1 MSLPIVTPQSFRD
14 YMRSGEFRQSLQ
26 ESMARNVDPDRL
38 MRVAVSCISKDT
50 NLQRASLLSLA
61 QCVADAAR
69 IGLEPG
75 ISVLGHCWMVAYQV
89 KTHDGCDHQKRLFK
103 CEVSGSEA
111 QLQVGYRGKA
121 ELFRRAVPGGRI
133 HAREW
138 RQKDLFK
145 PIGGTSPRLIHKW
158 NPNENRGGV
167 VGYYAIAFYPDGFR
181 MFETMSAGEVEEIRQ
196 KFSKSKDSPAWT
208 KSFDEMGKA
217 KVTNRLEKWLDLSI
231 EQVTAAELDEENS
244 GLIVPGRKIEDD
256 EGDRDRVG
264 GARALGA
271 EANAMNP
278 GSTSA
283 GQAPS
288 PAALRGGAPTPEIT
302 PEPRAT
308 IPAGDGAAPT
318 QQAAPAAK
326 PEPPKGKGKSK
337 ALEAA
342 QARGGV
348 KASENPPAPK
358 AAPAKPAEPENLP
371 EPPED
376 WRPDPDALPP
386 GVAAIREQDRA
397 RESAEVMQAANV
409 WPYTLPEGLMP
420 SERAAWLAANATP
433 PYGQCNQTGGC
444 VRKAGHAAAECS
456 SKLPKAGT

>member
-1 MSLPIVTPQSFRD
+1 MGANQQAAVVTPQSFRD
-14 YMRSGEFRQSLQ
+14 YMRSGEFRQSLT

-38 MRVAVSCISKDT
+38 MRVAVSCISKDSA
-50 NLQRASLLSLA
+50 LQRASLLSLA

-75 ISVLGHCWMVAYQV
+75 ISVLGHCWMVAYQT
-89 KTHDGCDHQKRLFK
+89 KTHHRCNHNKGEFN

-138 RQKDLFK
+138 RLKDIFK
-145 PIGGTSPRLIHKW
+145 PTGGTNPRLIHKW

-167 VGYYAIAFYPDGFR
+167 VGYYAVAFYPDGFR
-181 MFETMSAGEVEEIRQ
+181 LFESMTVAEVEDVRQ

-217 KVTNRLEKWLDLSI
+217 KVCNRLEKWLELSI
-231 EQVTAAELDEENS
+231 EQIAAHDLDDES
-244 GLIVPGRKIEDD
+244 SVIVAGRKVSEEDS
-256 EGDRDRVG
+256 E
-264 GARALGA
+264 
-271 EANAMNP
+271 
-278 GSTSA
+278 
-283 GQAPS
+283 
-288 PAALRGGAPTPEIT
+288 PATRPAEIT
-302 PEPRAT
+302 PAPPNTTLRGASTEPTTEPRAT
-308 IPAGDGAAPT
+308 IPAGNGVRPEQDSP
-318 QQAAPAAK
+318 K
-326 PEPPKGKGKSK
+326 PEPPKGKAKSK

-348 KASENPPAPK
+348 KANENPPPPK
-358 AAPAKPAEPENLP
+358 SEPTKPPAEDLP
-371 EPPED
+371 EPPAD

-386 GVAAIREQDRA
+386 GVAAIRAKDAERADAGGVDEQPA
-397 RESAEVMQAANV
+397 PPV

-420 SERAAWLAANATP
+420 SERAAWLAGNAP
-433 PYGQCNQTGGC
+433 APYPQCDRTGGC
-444 VRKAGHAAAECS
+444 VRKSGHPPAACS
-456 SKLPKAGT
+456 SKITAAGT

>member
-1 MSLPIVTPQSFRD
+1 MTAAIVTPQSFRD
-14 YMRSGEFRQSLQ
+14 YMRSGEFRQSLT

-38 MRVAVSCISKDT
+38 MRVAVSCISKDS
-50 NLQRASLLSLA
+50 NLQKASLLSLA

-75 ISVLGHCWMVAYQV
+75 ISVLGHCWMVAYQT
-89 KTHDGCDHQKRLFK
+89 KTHTRCNHNRGEFN

-138 RQKDLFK
+138 RQRDIFK

-181 MFETMSAGEVEEIRQ
+181 MFDTMTVGEVEEVRQ
-196 KFSKSKDSPAWT
+196 KFSKSKDSPAWL

-231 EQVTAAELDEENS
+231 EQVAAHDLDDES
-244 GLIVPGRKIEDD
+244 SVIVAGRKVEEEDVR
-256 EGDRDRVG
+256 E
-264 GARALGA
+264 
-271 EANAMNP
+271 P
-278 GSTSA
+278 
-283 GQAPS
+283 
-288 PAALRGGAPTPEIT
+288 RGGEPGADPYLRPGATKAESEQALAQLSESAPGQQPTK
-302 PEPRAT
+302 
-308 IPAGDGAAPT
+308 PAPPAPP
-318 QQAAPAAK
+318 APA
-326 PEPPKGKGKSK
+326 EQPKGKAKSK

-348 KASENPPAPK
+348 KASENPPAAK
-358 AAPAKPAEPENLP
+358 QAAKPQQD
-371 EPPED
+371 ED
-376 WRPDPDALPP
+376 PGPCAVVGCRLADGHPGDCALTAGEAAQAIGLRPAQPDLPP
-386 GVAAIREQDRA
+386 GVAAIREQDAARA
-397 RESAEVMQAANV
+397 SAV

-420 SERAAWLAANATP
+420 SERAAWLAGNAP
-433 PYGQCNQTGGC
+433 APYPQCGQTGGC
-444 VRKAGHAAAECS
+444 VRKSGHPAAECS
-456 SKLPKAGT
+456 SKIAAAGT